1 MSFEYPVCTREMVDI
16 EGLTEKWNQS
26 PDIVNHL
33 HKQLTHGEYALI
45 NFIVNEG
52 LKDILGQQPAD
63 DNPIEDDPFAKPN
76 PDYGISLPIFDDDD
90 PFARPIQ
97 TPDESDDPDLEE
109 ETE

>member
-1 MSFEYPVCTREMVDI
+1 MTFMYPVCTREEVDI
-16 EGLTEKWNQS
+16 DELIYKWNQS
-26 PDIVNHL
+26 PEIVNHL
-33 HKQLTHGEYALI
+33 HKQLTNGEYALI

-52 LKDILGQQPAD
+52 LTDIRGQEPGID
-63 DNPIEDDPFAKPN
+63 EPIEDDPFAKPN

-97 TPDESDDPDLEE
+97 TPDESDDSDLEE